1 MAWNGSTN
9 AGGASAPA
17 PRKAAKKSPSLAHGL
32 IAGGVIVCIGIIAL
46 YFVTGEK
53 DDPTT
58 AKKAPAKIAEADP
71 VEIVKSETPV
81 EAPKR
86 PKHYW
91 EEDVMP
97 ANLTPMQQRKWKHM
111 HRPPPGYTNDTSRT
125 EPPPAYAIFPHH
137 SENTIAGYL
146 TMTPG
151 ETLVGTPHYGPGFKK
166 DFLESMKTPIIIT
179 AEDTPEQAELKQLMI
194 DTKIDLAER
203 MRNGEDIGKI
213 LEETHEEYQRLATL
227 KMDVANELNRLRK
240 DPNAT
245 LEDVEDFAAAANK
258 LLAERGIAPITLSPI
273 AKRMLLRRKG
283 VSQ

>member
-9 AGGASAPA
+9 AGGTSIPA
-17 PRKAAKKSPSLAHGL
+17 PRKTAKRSPSLAHGL
-32 IAGGVIVCIGIIAL
+32 IAGGAIVCIGIIAL

-58 AKKAPAKIAEADP
+58 AKKVPSKIAEAEP
-71 VEIVKSETPV
+71 VEIVKAETPV
-81 EAPKR
+81 ETPKR
-86 PKHYW
+86 PKRYW

-125 EPPPAYAIFPHH
+125 EAPPAYAIFPHH

-151 ETLVGTPHYGPGFKK
+151 ETLVGTPHYGPSFKK
-166 DFLESMKTPIIIT
+166 DFIESMKTPIIIT

-194 DTKIDLAER
+194 DTKIDLADR

-213 LEETHEEYQRLATL
+213 LEETHEEYQRLAAL
-227 KMDVANELNRLRK
+227 KMDVASELNKLRK

-245 LEDVEDFAAAANK
+245 LEDVEDFAEAANK

-283 VSQ
+283 VNQ